1 MIENYKLT
9 KGVLL
14 DTDLDEEDWD
24 GLIKDFKNTVKEKSK
39 KDFPQDVYQQLFGA
53 ISAVFLSWES
63 NRAKVYRKLNQ
74 IPSEWGTAV
83 NVQSMVF
90 GNMGNDCATGVVFTR
105 NPSDG
110 VNDIYGEYLINAQG
124 EDVVAG
130 TRTPQ
135 YITKK
140 AKREAKVEAL
150 SMEESMPK
158 VYLELHKIGS
168 RVLSVIA
175 LSLEIDK
182 NFFTPWIEKGNS
194 LLRSIHYPPVDSSLN
209 PHRARAHED
218 INLITLLI
226 GAEEGGLEVL
236 NKDGSWIKVSPSS
249 EAIVCNIGDMMQ
261 LVTDKKLKSTTHRVI
276 QDKLT
281 ESKPRYSIP
290 FFLHPAPSINLKSI
304 FRKDDKGILADD
316 FLNLCTGNIIAVI
329 KSSSSNF
336 LNLLLTLLFKYL
348 FKVGLTS
355 LTFFNAL

>member
-1 MIENYKLT
+1 MNK
-9 KGVLL
+9 
-14 DTDLDEEDWD
+14 
-24 GLIKDFKNTVKEKSK
+24 
-39 KDFPQDVYQQLFGA
+39 
-53 ISAVFLSWES
+53 
-63 NRAKVYRKLNQ
+63 Q
-74 IPSEWGTAV
+74 IPELSFVDIEKGDSNSINILSDALEDHGFFSITEHGLSNKLVDKCYQLSKQFFDLEYEIKNKYSSVGSKGARGYTPKGIETAV
-83 NVQSMVF
+83 GENVPDQKEF
-90 GNMGNDCATGVVFTR
+90 WHHGPVVDDTFDQKIPK
-105 NPSDG
+105 N
-110 VNDIYGEYLINAQG
+110 II
-124 EDVVAG
+124 
-130 TRTPQ
+130 
-135 YITKK
+135 I
-140 AKREAKVEAL
+140 
-150 SMEESMPK
+150 EEMPEFNK
-158 VYLELHKIGS
+158 YYNELYLELHKIGS

-194 LLRSIHYPPVDSSLN
+194 LLRSIHYPPVDSNLN

-304 FRKDDKGILADD
+304 FRDSDEGILAND
-316 FLNLCTGNIIAVI
+316 FLDQRLKEI
-329 KSSSSNF
+329 K
-336 LNLLLTLLFKYL
+336 LY
-348 FKVGLTS
+348 
-355 LTFFNAL
+355 

>member
-1 MIENYKLT
+1 MNK
-9 KGVLL
+9 
-14 DTDLDEEDWD
+14 
-24 GLIKDFKNTVKEKSK
+24 
-39 KDFPQDVYQQLFGA
+39 
-53 ISAVFLSWES
+53 
-63 NRAKVYRKLNQ
+63 Q
-74 IPSEWGTAV
+74 IPELSFVDIEKGDSNSINILSDALEDHGFFSITEHGLSNELVDKCYQLSKQFFDLEYEIKNKYSSVGSKGARGYTPKGIETAV
-83 NVQSMVF
+83 GENVPDQKEF
-90 GNMGNDCATGVVFTR
+90 WHHGPVVDDTFDQKIPK
-105 NPSDG
+105 N
-110 VNDIYGEYLINAQG
+110 II
-124 EDVVAG
+124 
-130 TRTPQ
+130 
-135 YITKK
+135 I
-140 AKREAKVEAL
+140 
-150 SMEESMPK
+150 EEIPEFNKYYDELYS
-158 VYLELHKIGS
+158 ELHKIGS

-194 LLRSIHYPPVDSSLN
+194 LLRSIHYPPVDSNLN

-304 FRKDDKGILADD
+304 FRDSDEGILAND
-316 FLNLCTGNIIAVI
+316 FLDQRLKEI
-329 KSSSSNF
+329 K
-336 LNLLLTLLFKYL
+336 LY
-348 FKVGLTS
+348 
-355 LTFFNAL
+355 

>member
-1 MIENYKLT
+1 MNK
-9 KGVLL
+9 
-14 DTDLDEEDWD
+14 
-24 GLIKDFKNTVKEKSK
+24 
-39 KDFPQDVYQQLFGA
+39 
-53 ISAVFLSWES
+53 
-63 NRAKVYRKLNQ
+63 Q
-74 IPSEWGTAV
+74 IPELSFVDIEKGDSNSINILSDALEDHGFFSITEHGLSNELVDKCYQLSKQFFDLEYEIKNKYSSVGSKGARGYTPKGIETAV
-83 NVQSMVF
+83 GENVPDQKEF
-90 GNMGNDCATGVVFTR
+90 WHHGPVVDDTFDQKIPK
-105 NPSDG
+105 N
-110 VNDIYGEYLINAQG
+110 II
-124 EDVVAG
+124 
-130 TRTPQ
+130 
-135 YITKK
+135 I
-140 AKREAKVEAL
+140 
-150 SMEESMPK
+150 EEMPEFNK
-158 VYLELHKIGS
+158 YYDELYLELHKIGS

-194 LLRSIHYPPVDSSLN
+194 LLRSIHYPPVDSNLN

-304 FRKDDKGILADD
+304 FRDNDEGILAND
-316 FLNLCTGNIIAVI
+316 FLDQRLKEI
-329 KSSSSNF
+329 K
-336 LNLLLTLLFKYL
+336 LY
-348 FKVGLTS
+348 
-355 LTFFNAL
+355 

>member
-1 MIENYKLT
+1 MNK
-9 KGVLL
+9 
-14 DTDLDEEDWD
+14 
-24 GLIKDFKNTVKEKSK
+24 
-39 KDFPQDVYQQLFGA
+39 
-53 ISAVFLSWES
+53 
-63 NRAKVYRKLNQ
+63 Q
-74 IPSEWGTAV
+74 IPELSFVDIEKGDSNSINILSDALEDHGFFSITEHGLSNELVDKCYQLSKQFFNLKYEIKNKYSSVGSKGARGYTPKGIETAV
-83 NVQSMVF
+83 GENVPDQKEF
-90 GNMGNDCATGVVFTR
+90 WHHGPVVDDTFDQKIPK
-105 NPSDG
+105 NIIID
-110 VNDIYGEYLINAQG
+110 E
-124 EDVVAG
+124 
-130 TRTPQ
+130 
-135 YITKK
+135 
-140 AKREAKVEAL
+140 
-150 SMEESMPK
+150 MPEFNK
-158 VYLELHKIGS
+158 YYDELYLELHKIGS

-194 LLRSIHYPPVDSSLN
+194 LLRSIHYPPVDSNLN

-304 FRKDDKGILADD
+304 FRDSDEGILAND
-316 FLNLCTGNIIAVI
+316 FLDQRLKEI
-329 KSSSSNF
+329 K
-336 LNLLLTLLFKYL
+336 LY
-348 FKVGLTS
+348 
-355 LTFFNAL
+355 

>member
-1 MIENYKLT
+1 MNK
-9 KGVLL
+9 
-14 DTDLDEEDWD
+14 
-24 GLIKDFKNTVKEKSK
+24 
-39 KDFPQDVYQQLFGA
+39 
-53 ISAVFLSWES
+53 
-63 NRAKVYRKLNQ
+63 Q
-74 IPSEWGTAV
+74 IPELSFVDIEKGDSNSINILSDALEDHGFFSITEHGLSNELVDNCYQLSKQFFNLEYEIKNKYSSVGSKGARGYTPKGIETAV
-83 NVQSMVF
+83 GENVPDQKEF
-90 GNMGNDCATGVVFTR
+90 WHHGPVVDDTFDQKIPK
-105 NPSDG
+105 N
-110 VNDIYGEYLINAQG
+110 II
-124 EDVVAG
+124 
-130 TRTPQ
+130 
-135 YITKK
+135 I
-140 AKREAKVEAL
+140 
-150 SMEESMPK
+150 EEMPEFNK
-158 VYLELHKIGS
+158 YYDELYLELHKIGS

-194 LLRSIHYPPVDSSLN
+194 LLRSIHYPPVDSNLN

-304 FRKDDKGILADD
+304 FRDSDEGILAND
-316 FLNLCTGNIIAVI
+316 FLDQRLKEI
-329 KSSSSNF
+329 K
-336 LNLLLTLLFKYL
+336 LY
-348 FKVGLTS
+348 
-355 LTFFNAL
+355 